1 MNCTVSFEKFIL
13 PFGTVNPELS
23 GDVLDDFDYDLDIE
37 ESKYRMENAIPKE
50 AIHLG
55 TIETEVEGGMAF
67 DIYDEYYLL
76 SISEGNFNWALFRLS
91 WDDNWEKWQWCFDA
105 RIESDI
111 EDYQTLSKLVLTKL
125 WDHWEVDWESDVLY
139 SDLLQAI

>member
-1 MNCTVSFEKFIL
+1 
-13 PFGTVNPELS
+13 
-23 GDVLDDFDYDLDIE
+23 
-37 ESKYRMENAIPKE
+37 
-50 AIHLG
+50 
-55 TIETEVEGGMAF
+55 VEGGMAF
-67 DIYDEYYLL
+67 DIYEEYYLL

-125 WDHWEVDWESDVLY
+125 WDHWEEDWESDVLY
-139 SDLLQAI
+139 SDLLQVI